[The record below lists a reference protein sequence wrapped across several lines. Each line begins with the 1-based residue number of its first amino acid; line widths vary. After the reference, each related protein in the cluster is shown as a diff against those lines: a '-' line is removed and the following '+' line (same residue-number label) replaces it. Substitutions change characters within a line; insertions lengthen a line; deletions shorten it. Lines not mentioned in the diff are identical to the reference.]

1 MRIAVLL
8 GAGASRDAGIPVTTE
23 MTQRIYDLTSGD
35 PLVNREA
42 VRLGRALG
50 TVIGGLTYQKG
61 IRGENPYQGLNVEE
75 VFASV
80 QMLANRSDIEAAPF
94 IGSWHSVIEELEEEP
109 ASDYDFDRLYRATR
123 DGMAEEIRKIVSK
136 SSSPLKQIQKDYER
150 QVSKKNPKLEW
161 GKWIGNALA
170 GVFKELEGST
180 PPMRSKQDFRK
191 RMGGIVRRDPNPRQA
206 NVFERLSEHMILSLR
221 DLVWLREGHDVSYL
235 KPLLDLGPQLI
246 IYSLNYDNAV
256 ERLCQQNG
264 IPYTVGV
271 TESGAVAFDPEAKV
285 NLVKLHGSIDWVEI
299 DSNRPLPLKG
309 FRLARPEEMDNRNQM
324 LPPAIIFG
332 QGNKLTAE
340 GPYLELL
347 RRFGTGLEE
356 HDNLLV
362 VGYSFRDTHVNQ
374 YIAQWFNN
382 NPNRRLV
389 ILCGPSF
396 PREAENTLF
405 PRNLLR
411 YGGERVRVIPE
422 TTKEGLAQAIGLAK
436 GADAPLFST

>member
-1 MRIAVLL
+1 M
-8 GAGASRDAGIPVTTE
+8 
-23 MTQRIYDLTSGD
+23 
-35 PLVNREA
+35 
-42 VRLGRALG
+42 
-50 TVIGGLTYQKG
+50 
-61 IRGENPYQGLNVEE
+61 
-75 VFASV
+75 
-80 QMLANRSDIEAAPF
+80 
-94 IGSWHSVIEELEEEP
+94 
-109 ASDYDFDRLYRATR
+109 
-123 DGMAEEIRKIVSK
+123 
-136 SSSPLKQIQKDYER
+136 
-150 QVSKKNPKLEW
+150 
-161 GKWIGNALA
+161 
-170 GVFKELEGST
+170 
-180 PPMRSKQDFRK
+180 
-191 RMGGIVRRDPNPRQA
+191 
-206 NVFERLSEHMILSLR
+206 
-221 DLVWLREGHDVSYL
+221 
-235 KPLLDLGPQLI
+235 LDLEHQLN

-271 TESGAVAFDPEAKV
+271 TESGEVAFDTEAKV

-382 NPNRRLV
+382 SPNRRIV
-389 ILCGPSF
+389 ILSGPNFSHQAPEVSF
-396 PREAENTLF
+396 A
-405 PRNLLR
+405 RNLLH
-411 YGGERVRVIPE
+411 YGQERIRVVPE
-422 TTKEGLAQAIGLAK
+422 TTANGLTEAIGEVRKFTGEHASPEQA
-436 GADAPLFST
+436 GV